1 MNEPSNFVDGSEDG
15 CTDNSLD
22 KPPFIPRKYF

>member
-1 MNEPSNFVDGSEDG
+1 MNEPSNFIDGAYDG
-15 CTDNSLD
+15 CTNNSLD